1 MALERIGIEI
11 TGGARRLGLAVRLDE
26 DALARHPGAPQHRR
40 DRRRLAGTP
49 LPGHRPGGGAST
61 APRGPPAAAPTA
73 SPVTAPM
80 SDCFEPSLRSSPQ
93 AYAGQAA
100 AAPASA
106 TPSTPARIV
115 DANVVMLPPVPRVRN
130 ALVPVRSTVHRTHAS
145 RP

>member
-1 MALERIGIEI
+1 
-11 TGGARRLGLAVRLDE
+11 
-26 DALARHPGAPQHRR
+26 
-40 DRRRLAGTP
+40 
-49 LPGHRPGGGAST
+49 
-61 APRGPPAAAPTA
+61 A

-80 SDCFEPSLRSSPQ
+80 SDCFEPWLRSSPQ
-93 AYAGQAA
+93 AYAGHAA

-145 RP
+145 LPCCKKDIAGMLCGETWRARRSHILPILLTPGPPMPHRVYPRPRTPLAVMMFLCCA